1 VARVPNPVIAGA
13 AKVLPLSVAAGPDG
27 RTFYAIYA
35 NYGRVP
41 GDLWIYRFR
50 ITASGTA
57 TGPAAIN
64 GGTIA
69 GQDNLGN
76 VGGFVVSPDGT
87 RLAVAVASVHDGSS
101 QSTVASEILVV
112 DLRTGAR
119 STWRGGMERDGQTF
133 GIEDLSWTGNGE
145 SLAYLGAWCPP
156 DGISYGI
163 YGDFVCSSLG
173 SRHQPPK
180 AEGRDVVREIH
191 LTPGGGTLISGRV
204 LRPPSRSS
212 GPLPVLV
219 DPDGR
224 ELITMVPSPSAAH
237 AFEVVKT
244 SIATGRVVS
253 VLGSVSP
260 VYPLFGG
267 EYLAVDRTG
276 DYVLVWRAGNATNG
290 LALHGWVHGGS
301 YHSLAPA
308 FPLSYPGGLYQMTW

>member
-1 VARVPNPVIAGA
+1 
-13 AKVLPLSVAAGPDG
+13 
-27 RTFYAIYA
+27 
-35 NYGRVP
+35 VP

-76 VGGFVVSPDGT
+76 VGGFVVSPDGA

-133 GIEDLSWTGNGE
+133 GIEDLSWTGNGK

-173 SRHQPPK
+173 SWIAPGLFPWKPAIVTVLSQ
-180 AEGRDVVREIH
+180 
-191 LTPGGGTLISGRV
+191 LTFAND
-204 LRPPSRSS
+204 PPS
-212 GPLPVLV
+212 
-219 DPDGR
+219 
-224 ELITMVPSPSAAH
+224 
-237 AFEVVKT
+237 
-244 SIATGRVVS
+244 
-253 VLGSVSP
+253 
-260 VYPLFGG
+260 GG
-267 EYLAVDRTG
+267 EFRDGMR
-276 DYVLVWRAGNATNG
+276 
-290 LALHGWVHGGS
+290 
-301 YHSLAPA
+301 
-308 FPLSYPGGLYQMTW
+308 

>member
-1 VARVPNPVIAGA
+1 
-13 AKVLPLSVAAGPDG
+13 VAAGPDG

-145 SLAYLGAWCPP
+145 SLAYWARGARRTASPTA
-156 DGISYGI
+156 SMAT
-163 YGDFVCSSLG
+163 SSARAWEVATSHL
-173 SRHQPPK
+173 RPK
-180 AEGRDVVREIH
+180 AA
-191 LTPGGGTLISGRV
+191 TWSGRSTS
-204 LRPPSRSS
+204 RPAA
-212 GPLPVLV
+212 
-219 DPDGR
+219 GR
-224 ELITMVPSPSAAH
+224 
-237 AFEVVKT
+237 
-244 SIATGRVVS
+244 
-253 VLGSVSP
+253 
-260 VYPLFGG
+260 
-267 EYLAVDRTG
+267 
-276 DYVLVWRAGNATNG
+276 
-290 LALHGWVHGGS
+290 
-301 YHSLAPA
+301 
-308 FPLSYPGGLYQMTW
+308 

>member
-1 VARVPNPVIAGA
+1 MSIR
-13 AKVLPLSVAAGPDG
+13 
-27 RTFYAIYA
+27 
-35 NYGRVP
+35 
-41 GDLWIYRFR
+41 
-50 ITASGTA
+50 GTA
-57 TGPAAIN
+57 
-64 GGTIA
+64 
-69 GQDNLGN
+69 
-76 VGGFVVSPDGT
+76 VSRVSTSGAQGEADIVAQFRARHLDLV
-87 RLAVAVASVHDGSS
+87 RLAALLLGDSA
-101 QSTVASEILVV
+101 A
-112 DLRTGAR
+112 A
-119 STWRGGMERDGQTF
+119 
-133 GIEDLSWTGNGE
+133 EDMVQE
-145 SLAYLGAWCPP
+145 
-156 DGISYGI
+156 
-163 YGDFVCSSLG
+163 
-173 SRHQPPK
+173 PK

-276 DYVLVWRAGNATNG
+276 DYVLVWRVGNATNG